1 MTIVSGN
8 PARPVGKVE
17 ALSPERKERLLQ
29 RLLEQMGQA
38 LKGRLPD
45 GAVLYQPRFE
55 RSGLGQARVVLTFE
69 AGDAAGDCPDGV
81 VVFDVGAYRVHG
93 EQDAVSDE
101 VRNFLRRR
109 GIRFKPIHWRYRG
122 WRG

>member
-1 MTIVSGN
+1 M
-8 PARPVGKVE
+8 
-17 ALSPERKERLLQ
+17 
-29 RLLEQMGQA
+29 
-38 LKGRLPD
+38 
-45 GAVLYQPRFE
+45 
-55 RSGLGQARVVLTFE
+55 VLTFE